1 MTAKW
6 ARARKERLR
15 PDTRPRWNDPDLK
28 PFENVMF
35 SDGKEREAYIP
46 ADMHKRFAEDRMA
59 KDTGFAP
66 GVNISPHWT
75 IDKTYDLKKKRN
87 RV

>member
-28 PFENVMF
+28 PFELVMF
-35 SDGKEREAYIP
+35 SDGIEREAYIP
-46 ADMHKRFAEDRMA
+46 ADMHKKFAEDRMG
-59 KDTGFAP
+59 KGD
-66 GVNISPHWT
+66 SRYWT
-75 IDKTYDLKKKRN
+75 TDPTYDLKKKRGVAA
-87 RV
+87 R